1 MTSKAD
7 QLAGSAA
14 FANARAAGSR
24 RATFE
29 ASIGGG
35 ADEAASDLPITVISN
50 NPDNP
55 RDHLRNL
62 EETEDSVRQVGVLL
76 PIVVATVDAYL
87 AKRPHRQGDV
97 QAGASHIVV
106 DGHRRLEAARRVGLA
121 TIPVRVDDARV
132 ATDETLLE
140 AAFIANYHRDD
151 MTELEEA
158 NALQQLV
165 TFYGN
170 QKQAAKRLGIPT
182 ATLSTK
188 LSLLKLSPELQA
200 DLVTGVRRVEHVRNL
215 GKLSPEEQRAKADER
230 AATADRRRSAPV
242 SAVAPTPAP
251 EPTSASTDPVEP
263 KIHGVN
269 SEAEPPRG
277 PAASVPAPA
286 APPRDRKAQGDE
298 QATVRVVERPKPDE
312 AITPVRQDAHAADGP
327 WENWEAL
334 AEEIIKR
341 MKPDHVRRLTVRLIA
356 FNTDQAEAAD
366 AAARVND

>member
-7 QLAGSAA
+7 QLGGSAA
-14 FANARAAGSR
+14 FAGARAAGSR

-35 ADEAASDLPITVISN
+35 GAEAVSDLPVTVISN

-87 AKRPHRQGDV
+87 AKRPHRQGDI

-200 DLVTGVRRVEHVRNL
+200 DLVTGVRKVEHVRNL
-215 GKLSPEEQRAKADER
+215 GKLSPEEQKVKADER
-230 AATADRRRSAPV
+230 AAAADGRRSA
-242 SAVAPTPAP
+242 SASVLAPKPAP
-251 EPTSASTDPVEP
+251 EPTPASADPVEP
-263 KIHGVN
+263 QIHGVN
-269 SEAEPPRG
+269 SEAEPPAVE
-277 PAASVPAPA
+277 AASVPAPA
-286 APPRDRKAQGDE
+286 APPRDREAKGDD
-298 QATVRVVERPKPDE
+298 QATARVVERRKPDE
-312 AITPVRQDAHAADGP
+312 AIAPVRQDAPVADGP
-327 WENWEAL
+327 WEDWEAL

-341 MKPDHVRRLTVRLIA
+341 MKPDHIRRLTVRLIA
-356 FNTDQAEAAD
+356 FNTDQAKAAD
-366 AAARVND
+366 AAARGSD

>member
-14 FANARAAGSR
+14 FAGARAAGTR

-35 ADEAASDLPITVISN
+35 STEAVSDLPVTVISN

-76 PIVVATVDAYL
+76 PLVVATVDAYL

-132 ATDETLLE
+132 ATDEALLE

-165 TFYGN
+165 AFYGN

-200 DLVTGVRRVEHVRNL
+200 DLVTGVRKVEHVRNL

-230 AATADRRRSAPV
+230 AAAAEERRSASA
-242 SAVAPTPAP
+242 SAVAPKPTP
-251 EPTSASTDPVEP
+251 EPTPTSAHPVEP

-269 SEAEPPRG
+269 SEAEPPTV
-277 PAASVPAPA
+277 PTASVPAPA
-286 APPRDRKAQGDE
+286 TPPRDRDAKGDD

-312 AITPVRQDAHAADGP
+312 AITPVRQDAPAANGP
-327 WENWEAL
+327 WEDWEAL
-334 AEEIIKR
+334 AEEITKR
-341 MKPDHVRRLTVRLIA
+341 MKPDHIRMLTVRLLA
-356 FNTDQAEAAD
+356 FNTDQTETSGATAGASE
-366 AAARVND
+366 